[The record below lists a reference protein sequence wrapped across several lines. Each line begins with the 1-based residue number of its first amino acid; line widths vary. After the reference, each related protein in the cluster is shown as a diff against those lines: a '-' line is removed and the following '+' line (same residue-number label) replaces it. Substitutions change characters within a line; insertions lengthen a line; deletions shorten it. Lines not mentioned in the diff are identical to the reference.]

1 MSHFI
6 EYPISQM
13 DFVNIRKHNMVYVDK
28 TGIMFQLVRT
38 NASYFLSRP
47 RRFGKSMLIST
58 MKAFFQGQKELFKGL
73 EIEKLEQDW
82 TCYPVI
88 HIDLSRSKYVELSN
102 LHSMLNR
109 QLTEYEQQYDIKP
122 LDTDGYSSRLLNIIQ
137 TAHKVTQQLVVVL
150 VDEYDAPMLDN
161 IDNPTQMKVVRN
173 ILRDL
178 FSPLKAMAQHLR
190 FVFLTGV
197 TKFAQLSIF
206 SELNNLTNI
215 SMDPRFETICG
226 ITQEELISHLHN
238 GIEELALVNGESVEQ
253 AIEHLKRLYDGYHF
267 SSGMTSIYNPYSLIN
282 VLSSKQYKNYWFGS
296 GTPTMLIEL
305 MKHYNLSVI
314 DLESIEANE
323 SRFDRPAEQIDD
335 AVPVLYQSGYITI
348 KKFDPS
354 FNFFT
359 LGIPNEEVRE
369 GLYETM
375 YEYYKPSDFSTRDTF
390 ARAIREFYNGGSIED
405 FMEALKAFYLT
416 IPYGLDNANEKHYQ
430 ALFFAAMQSSGANVQ
445 AEAQTATGR
454 IDIVMTM
461 PHDIYI
467 FEFKYKKDA
476 ETAAKQIRQ
485 RNYAQMFA
493 ASNKAVHQVALN
505 VNADNRTIDSWTI
518 V

>member
-1 MSHFI
+1 MSEFI

-13 DFVNIRKHNMVYVDK
+13 DFANIRNRNMVYVDK
-28 TGIMFQLVRT
+28 TGIMYQLVRT

-58 MKAFFQGQKELFKGL
+58 MKAFFQGQREYFRGL
-73 EIEKLEQDW
+73 EIDTLEKEW
-82 TCYPVI
+82 TTYPVI
-88 HIDLSRSKYVELSN
+88 HIDLSRSKYVELNN

-109 QLTEYEQQYDIKP
+109 QLSEYEQQYDIKP
-122 LDTDGYSSRLLNIIQ
+122 LTTDSYSSRLLNIIQ
-137 TAHKVTQQLVVVL
+137 TAHKLTMQQVVVL

-161 IDNPTQMKVVRN
+161 IDNSEQMRVVRN

-215 SMDPRFETICG
+215 SMDPRFEAICG
-226 ITQEELISHLHN
+226 ITNEELGSHLHM
-238 GIEELALVNGESVEQ
+238 GIEELATANGESLEQ
-253 AIEHLKRLYDGYHF
+253 ATAHLKRLYDGYHF
-267 SSGMTSIYNPYSLIN
+267 SSGMTSIYNPYSIMN

-296 GTPTMLIEL
+296 GTPTMLLEL
-305 MKHYNLSVI
+305 MRHYNLSVI
-314 DLESIEANE
+314 DLERIEANE
-323 SRFDRPAEQIDD
+323 ARFDRPAEQIDD

-348 KKFDPS
+348 KEFDPS
-354 FNFFT
+354 FKYFT

-375 YEYYKPSDFSTRDTF
+375 YEYMKPADFDNRDTF
-390 ARAIREFYNGGSIED
+390 ARAIRDFYNGGSIED
-405 FMEALKAFYLT
+405 FMNAVKAFYLT

-430 ALFFAAMQSSGANVQ
+430 ALFFAAMQSSGVNVQ
-445 AEAQTATGR
+445 AEVQTATGR

-461 PHDIYI
+461 PNDIYI
-467 FEFKYKKDA
+467 FEFKYKKDVQL
-476 ETAAKQIRQ
+476 AAKQIKQ
-485 RNYAQMFA
+485 RDYAKMFA
-493 ASNKAVHQVALN
+493 TTNKKVHQVALN
-505 VNADNRTIDSWTI
+505 INADNRTIDSWSI